1 VLNLALA
8 ISTCSILT
16 AFRVWWRYR
25 VHRQN
30 VDRVSTMVERVAQQ
44 TGQVVDAAAAL
55 RAVQPT
61 SYLLRRA
68 SDSSSGVTTTTSA
81 ELSENELHQVRMG
94 GQEVEQCHRACLPVL
109 GYETGHNRVP
119 RPES

>member
-1 VLNLALA
+1 MLNLVLA
-8 ISTCSILT
+8 IWTCSILT

-68 SDSSSGVTTTTSA
+68 SDSSSGVTTTSA
-81 ELSENELHQVRMG
+81 ELFGNELHQARMG
-94 GQEVEQCHRACLPVL
+94 GQEVEQCHRACLPVP

-119 RPES
+119 RPEL